1 MNMKTHC
8 LSLILASAAMSPALY
23 AQEEVEAPTF
33 TEAVTQGKPTVN
45 LRLRAETA
53 DQDGKED
60 ATALTGRIRIGY
72 ITLPWNGFTLGAEM
86 EYTDAVDENEY
97 NAAGVTGDPAKSV
110 IADPPSSELNQ
121 AYLGYAGF
129 GSKAKA
135 GRQVIVLD
143 NARFVGDVGWR
154 QNQQTY
160 DGFRFDNSSIE
171 GLAFTYA
178 YINQVNRI
186 FGSNSEGLQNA
197 FKGDI
202 HTAHAKYTGLPV
214 ALGAHMLL
222 LDFDDAKAI
231 STNTYGVYVAGSSK
245 LSDSMKLSYRGDI
258 AFQESG
264 DENPNDAETMY
275 LAATA
280 TLANGPLS
288 LIAGY
293 ELLGS
298 DEDGVD
304 ADGAAKFVSFT
315 TPLATLHKFNGW
327 ADVFLVTPPKGLE
340 DIYVGAS
347 AKLPHGFVAKVFYHS
362 FSSDEGSIDYGDEV
376 DLLLVKGLPLGKVI
390 AKYANYSADEFGVDT
405 ERFSIEY
412 NVKF

>member
-1 MNMKTHC
+1 MKTKKHC
-8 LSLILASAAMSPALY
+8 LSLLMASMAMTPALF
-23 AQEEVEAPTF
+23 AQDAEAPSF
-33 TEAVTQGKPTVN
+33 KEAVTQGKPSVN

-53 DQDGKED
+53 SQDGKED
-60 ATALTGRIRIGY
+60 ATALTGRLRLGY
-72 ITLPWNGFTLGAEM
+72 ETLSWHGFTLGAEM

-129 GSKAKA
+129 GSKAKV

-160 DGFRFDNSSIE
+160 DAFRLDNSSVE

-178 YINQVNRI
+178 YISQVNRI
-186 FGSNSEGLQNA
+186 FGSNSEGLQNE
-197 FKGDI
+197 FDGDI
-202 HTAHAKYTGLPV
+202 HTAHVKYTGLPV
-214 ALGAHMLL
+214 VLGAHMLL

-231 STNTYGVYVAGSSK
+231 STNTYGAYVAGSSK
-245 LSDSMKLSYRGDI
+245 LSDSMKLTYRGDI
-258 AFQESG
+258 AFQETG
-264 DENPNDAETMY
+264 DENPKDGETMY
-275 LAATA
+275 LAAVV
-280 TLANGPLS
+280 TLANGPFS
-288 LIAGY
+288 LIGGY

-298 DEDGVD
+298 DDAGVD
-304 ADGAAKFVSFT
+304 AEGAPQYVSFT

-327 ADVFLVTPPKGLE
+327 ADVFLATPPKGLE
-340 DIYVGAS
+340 DFYVGAS
-347 AKLPHGFVAKVFYHS
+347 AKLPYGFVAKAFYHS
-362 FSSDEGSIDYGDEV
+362 FSSDEGSVDYGDEI